1 VKEDG
6 EERPGSKTAGADVV
20 MVEEPTEEVYVGFY
34 GGTSKKKLVK
44 Q

>member
-6 EERPGSKTAGADVV
+6 EERPGSKQLERTFV
-20 MVEEPTEEVYVGFY
+20 MVEEPTEEVYVGSY

-44 Q
+44 R